1 MSFTCKAKA
10 IIVLSSILAKIFSL
24 VGNLVKQ
31 MRRRKSVSGACA
43 FGCIAKILL
52 GSWKLKKSR
61 GNCPGKTDS
70 YFHYVTTNKQ

>member
-24 VGNLVKQ
+24 VGNLVNQ

-61 GNCPGKTDS
+61 GICPGKTDS